1 MGSVICMMDQ
11 IKKIKS
17 NQIQP
22 VYFAFGTESFF
33 LEQLKDKLIKTV
45 LDGDKTN
52 LSLYDLEETSIQEVL
67 ADAETF
73 PFFGERKLIFAA
85 NASFVKT
92 KPDKTPFEHDLTYL
106 QEYLQNPPEYSV
118 LLVIAPYEKLDE
130 RKKVTKQ
137 LKKLASPV
145 DCQQVK
151 EKDARN
157 WIQSLMKSY
166 EIDIEQEAM
175 EILEAEVSNNIQLL
189 QSEMEKLALYVGEN
203 GIVTKEIAQQLVSHT
218 PTTTSLA
225 LVDAVMKG
233 SIQEAIQIYKDL
245 EKMNEEPI
253 AMIGLLAYQFRMIL
267 RVKQLKKKGYSQ
279 FQIQKHIGAH
289 PYVIK
294 VAMARE
300 AKLSEER
307 LSYILCQLAET
318 DAKMKQ
324 GLMEKGLAFELL
336 LMDLV

>member
-1 MGSVICMMDQ
+1 MMDQ
-11 IKKIKS
+11 ITKIKS

-33 LEQLKDKLIKTV
+33 QEQLKNRLIKTV

-52 LSLYDLEETSIQEVL
+52 LSLYDLEETPIQEVL

-73 PFFGERKLIFAA
+73 PFFGERKLIFAS

-92 KPDKTPFEHDLTYL
+92 KPDKAPFDHNLTYL
-106 QEYLQNPPEYSV
+106 QEYLENPPEYSV
-118 LLVIAPYEKLDE
+118 LLIIAPYEKLDE

-137 LKKLASPV
+137 LKKLAYSV
-145 DCQQVK
+145 DCQSVK
-151 EKDARN
+151 EKDAKT
-157 WIQSLMKSY
+157 WIQSLVKSY
-166 EIDIEQEAM
+166 GIHIDQEAM

-189 QSEMEKLALYVGEN
+189 QSEIEKLALFVGEN
-203 GIVTKEIAQQLVSHT
+203 GTVTKEIAQQLVSHT
-218 PTTTSLA
+218 PTTTSIA

-233 SIQEAIQIYKDL
+233 SIQEAIQIYQDL
-245 EKMNEEPI
+245 EKMNEDPI

-279 FQIQKHIGAH
+279 FQIQKNIGAH

-300 AKLSEER
+300 ARLSEER
-307 LSYILCQLAET
+307 LSYIICQLADA

>member
-1 MGSVICMMDQ
+1 MMDQ
-11 IKKIKS
+11 ITKIKS
-17 NQIQP
+17 NQLQS

-33 LEQLKDKLIKTV
+33 LEQLKKRLVNTA
-45 LDGDKTN
+45 LEGDKTN
-52 LSLYDLEETSIQEVL
+52 LSVYDLEETPIQDVL

-73 PFFGERKLIFAA
+73 PFFGDRKLIFAI

-92 KPDKTPFEHDLTYL
+92 KPDKTPFEHDIAYL
-106 QEYLQNPPEYSV
+106 QEYLQNPPEYSI
-118 LLVIAPYEKLDE
+118 LLITAPYEKLDE

-137 LKKLASPV
+137 LKKQTYAV
-145 DCQQVK
+145 DCQAVQ
-151 EKDARN
+151 EKDART
-157 WIQSLMKSY
+157 WIQSLTNSY
-166 EIDIEQEAM
+166 GIEIDRDAM
-175 EILEAEVSNNIQLL
+175 EILEAEVSSNIQLL
-189 QSEMEKLALYVGEN
+189 QSEIGKLALYVGEN
-203 GIVTKEIAQQLVSHT
+203 GVVTKEVARQLVSHT
-218 PTTTSLA
+218 PTTTSIA

-233 SIQEAIQIYKDL
+233 SIQEAIHIYKDL
-245 EKMNEEPI
+245 EKMNEDPI

-279 FQIQKHIGAH
+279 FQIQKNIGAH

-307 LSYILCQLAET
+307 LAYIISQLAET